1 MFMTL
6 PTEKKGPSL
15 NQAMSP
21 SPTLSQSS
29 VANFHF
35 QPQNAG
41 VPPNASHGSSSAQLK
56 SGDHG
61 DDHVAQ
67 LLAMAGASVNRSSAA
82 KNSSDVENALKVD
95 SLLRDLFPDRYKDKE
110 TPVAAAIP
118 PKKVKGKTKSKKASV
133 GGAQQYG
140 LGAPRPARKPDDFA
154 DEDEDEENYRTDEG
168 DEFDHRRKSGGG
180 GGDLLGGLEQ
190 QLKMLKKELR
200 TKDDKIQRLTEHS
213 MMMANQMDKLR
224 GEVARLNARLH
235 EAQMELEVTTHH
247 RPVGVFYFISLRHAS
262 SLTRSMYVGLRIGER
277 GSLG

>member
-1 MFMTL
+1 MSL
-6 PTEKKGPSL
+6 PTEKKAPSL
-15 NQAMSP
+15 NQAASP

-29 VANFHF
+29 VANF
-35 QPQNAG
+35 QPHNVG
-41 VPPNASHGSSSAQLK
+41 VPPIVSHGSSSTQLK

-95 SLLRDLFPDRYKDKE
+95 ALLRDLFPDRYKDKE

-118 PKKVKGKTKSKKASV
+118 PKKAKGKTKSKKASV

-140 LGAPRPARKPDDFA
+140 LGAPRPARKPDDYA

-168 DEFDHRRKSGGG
+168 EELDRRRKSGGGGGG

-190 QLKMLKKELR
+190 QLKMLKKELK

-247 RPVGVFYFISLRHAS
+247 RLVFSVPCDTHHHHRHRYHRLFA
-262 SLTRSMYVGLRIGER
+262 GLGTGER
-277 GSLG
+277 GSFG